1 MSDGLNF
8 QRFLDGVVD
17 AFRARDF
24 EAFEARM
31 GLPLTVFSFEG
42 TAVVTGAEDLRH
54 YFAMYLQNLDRAGVT
69 HQIRVATSFYQIGPS
84 LAACTYDTHLF
95 RGGQRVIEPF
105 ASATTLRQHD
115 GRWQVVSLMS
125 AIPHAR
131 SWFRDHAIEASAV
144 PRAGPAGDPPPAAPR
159 AGPRGGAGR

>member
-1 MSDGLNF
+1 MSEGLNF

-24 EAFEARM
+24 GAFEARI
-31 GLPLTVFSFEG
+31 GVPLTVFSFEG
-42 TAVVTGAEDLRH
+42 TAVVTKTEDLRH
-54 YFAMYLQNLDRAGVT
+54 YFDMYIQNLDRVGVT
-69 HQIRVATSFYQIGPS
+69 DQVRVATSFYQIGPT

-115 GRWQVVSLMS
+115 GRWQVVSVMS

-131 SWFRDHAIEASAV
+131 SWFREHAIGA
-144 PRAGPAGDPPPAAPR
+144 RPPPAG
-159 AGPRGGAGR
+159 GPSGDAAR